1 MIMADHDEGPGKRG
15 PLETGDDTGDGAGD
29 GQGRG
34 LLDPKS
40 QAGEAAD
47 KNLRPRSLADF
58 QGQAELKE
66 KLSVFLEAAK
76 RRGEALDHTL
86 FHGHPGL
93 GKTTLAQ
100 ILSLQLGVA
109 FHQTSG
115 PAVERPG
122 DLAGLLNGLGDGD
135 ILFIDEIHR
144 LSPVVEEFLYPALED
159 FKIDLMIGQGPGAK
173 SVRLALARFTLVGA
187 TTRAGL
193 LTPPLRD
200 RFGIQLRLDF
210 YRPEE
215 LALIV
220 ARGAA
225 LLGARLTPEGAR
237 EIAGRSRGTPRIA
250 GRLLKRVRD
259 YAEVRAE
266 GLIDAAVADAALT
279 KMLEVDA
286 EGLDHLDRRVLSA
299 ICERFGGGPVGLDTL
314 ATAVAEEPNTLLE
327 VYEPYLIQEGFII
340 RTPRGRVAALK
351 AYRHLG
357 LTPPQTAQP
366 GGEAPPGLF

>member
-1 MIMADHDEGPGKRG
+1 LAGDEERGEGRG
-15 PLETGDDTGDGAGD
+15 PLDPRAGD
-29 GQGRG
+29 PA
-34 LLDPKS
+34 LEKT
-40 QAGEAAD
+40 
-47 KNLRPRSLADF
+47 LRPRSLADF
-58 QGQAELKE
+58 QGQAELKD
-66 KLSVFLEAAK
+66 KLGVFLEAAK

-86 FHGHPGL
+86 FHGYPGL
-93 GKTTLAQ
+93 GKTTLAH
-100 ILSLQLGVA
+100 ILSLELGVG

-122 DLAGLLNGLGDGD
+122 DLAGLLNGLKDGD

-173 SVRLALARFTLVGA
+173 SVRLALSRFTLVGA

-200 RFGIQLRLDF
+200 RFGIQLRLD
-210 YRPEE
+210 YYKPEE

-220 ARGAA
+220 TRGAA

-237 EIAGRSRGTPRIA
+237 EIARRSRGTPRIA

-286 EGLDHLDRRVLSA
+286 EGLDNLDRRILAAV
-299 ICERFGGGPVGLDTL
+299 CERFGGGPVGLDTL
-314 ATAVAEEPNTLLE
+314 AVAVAEEPNTILE
-327 VYEPYLIQEGFII
+327 VYEPYLIQEGFLL
-340 RTPRGRVAALK
+340 RTPRGRVASLR

-357 LTPPQTAQP
+357 LVPPKS
-366 GGEAPPGLF
+366 APADGLWS

>member
-1 MIMADHDEGPGKRG
+1 MADEEGRG
-15 PLETGDDTGDGAGD
+15 PLDPRAGD
-29 GQGRG
+29 PG
-34 LLDPKS
+34 L
-40 QAGEAAD
+40 D
-47 KNLRPRSLADF
+47 KTLRPRSLAEF
-58 QGQAELKE
+58 QGQAELKD
-66 KLSVFLEAAK
+66 KLGVYLEAAK

-93 GKTTLAQ
+93 GKTTLAH
-100 ILSLQLGVA
+100 ILSLELGVG

-122 DLAGLLNGLGDGD
+122 DLAGLLNSLKDGD

-200 RFGIQLRLDF
+200 RFGIQLRLDY

-220 ARGAA
+220 TRGAS

-237 EIAGRSRGTPRIA
+237 EIARRSRGTPRIA

-266 GLIDAAVADAALT
+266 GIIDEAVADAALT

-286 EGLDHLDRRVLSA
+286 EGLDSLDRRILTA
-299 ICERFGGGPVGLDTL
+299 LCERFGGRPVGLDSL
-314 ATAVAEEPNTLLE
+314 AVAVAEEPNTISE
-327 VYEPYLIQEGFII
+327 VYEPYLIQEGFLL
-340 RTPRGRVAALK
+340 RTQRGRVAALK
-351 AYRHLG
+351 AYQHLG
-357 LTPPQTAQP
+357 LVPPNSTPA
-366 GGEAPPGLF
+366 GGESPLFPPEV

>member
-1 MIMADHDEGPGKRG
+1 MADDEERLPGKNEGRG
-15 PLETGDDTGDGAGD
+15 PLDPRDGDPVLEKT
-29 GQGRG
+29 
-34 LLDPKS
+34 
-40 QAGEAAD
+40 
-47 KNLRPRSLADF
+47 LRPRSLADF
-58 QGQAELKE
+58 QGQAELKD
-66 KLSVFLEAAK
+66 KLGVFLEAAK

-93 GKTTLAQ
+93 GKTTLAH
-100 ILSLQLGVA
+100 ILSLELGVG

-122 DLAGLLNGLGDGD
+122 DLAGLLNGLKDGD

-173 SVRLALARFTLVGA
+173 SVRLALSRFTLVGA

-200 RFGIQLRLDF
+200 RFGIQLRLDY

-215 LALIV
+215 LALIIT
-220 ARGAA
+220 RGAA
-225 LLGARLTPEGAR
+225 LLGARLAPEGAR
-237 EIAGRSRGTPRIA
+237 EIASRSRGTPRIA

-266 GLIDAAVADAALT
+266 GIIDAAVADAAL
-279 KMLEVDA
+279 KMLDVDA
-286 EGLDHLDRRVLSA
+286 EGLDDLDRRLLAA
-299 ICERFGGGPVGLDTL
+299 ICEMFGGGPVGLDTL
-314 ATAVAEEPNTLLE
+314 AVAVGEEANTLLE
-327 VYEPYLIQEGFII
+327 VYEPYLIQKGFLL
-340 RTPRGRVAALK
+340 RTPRGRKAALK

-357 LTPPQTAQP
+357 LVPPNS
-366 GGEAPPGLF
+366 PPGVNEGPSGLF